1 MTDWTPISGG
11 LSANACRK
19 LEFETLNAN
28 PNRMFRKATLS
39 FELTQRDHVIQE
51 STNKR
56 EAQTIS
62 ARAEFG
68 TGHRQVL
75 LRYTDACVGHRGFQA
90 TCLGSLSDFNTVSAR
105 FLERGAPGITAFS
118 LIVLRILRALVIT
131 SS

>member
-68 TGHRQVL
+68 TGHR
-75 LRYTDACVGHRGFQA
+75 GFQA

-105 FLERGAPGITAFS
+105 FLE
-118 LIVLRILRALVIT
+118 
-131 SS
+131 